1 MNRWPGRDGRK
12 KIIRKIISGERPL
25 PVACKPSE
33 AAPKPPPNKTSQA
46 APPSM
51 EFDARS
57 ERNLK
62 TLQPNAEARF
72 REWLRAARKAG
83 IPAVIICGTRTFA
96 EQADIYAQGR
106 TKPGPIVT
114 KAAPG
119 DSMHNYGVAIDFVV
133 FDGVDEKGGVG
144 QPRWDSPLM
153 AKAGQIALGMGLDW
167 GGAWQT
173 FKDTP
178 HIQLAGLRI
187 AGLRQMLPHGWM
199 PA

>member
-1 MNRWPGRDGRK
+1 MNRWPGRNERK
-12 KIIRKIISGERPL
+12 KILRKIISGERPL
-25 PVACKPSE
+25 PVVSKSPE
-33 AAPKPPPNKTSQA
+33 VAAKPPPNKASQA

-51 EFDARS
+51 VFDARS

-62 TLQPNAEARF
+62 SLQPHAEARF
-72 REWLRAARKAG
+72 REWLQAVRKAG

-106 TKPGPIVT
+106 TKPGSIVT

-133 FDGVDEKGGVG
+133 FDGVDAHGGTG
-144 QPRWDSPLM
+144 QPKWDSPLM
-153 AKAGQIALGMGLDW
+153 AKAGQIALEMGLDW
-167 GGAWQT
+167 GGAWKT

-178 HIQLAGLRI
+178 HIQLPGLRI
-187 AGLRQMLPHGWM
+187 ANLRQLLPHGWM

>member
-1 MNRWPGRDGRK
+1 MNRWPGRNERK
-12 KIIRKIISGERPL
+12 KILRKIISGERPL
-25 PVACKPSE
+25 PIVS
-33 AAPKPPPNKTSQA
+33 KPPEVAAKPPLNKASQA

-51 EFDARS
+51 VFDARS

-62 TLQPNAEARF
+62 TLQPHAEARF
-72 REWLRAARKAG
+72 REWLQAVRNAG

-96 EQADIYAQGR
+96 EQAEIYAQGR

-153 AKAGQIALGMGLDW
+153 AKAGQIALEMGLDW
-167 GGAWQT
+167 GGAWKT

-178 HIQLAGLRI
+178 HIQLPGMRI
-187 AGLRQMLPHGWM
+187 AELRQVLPHGWI